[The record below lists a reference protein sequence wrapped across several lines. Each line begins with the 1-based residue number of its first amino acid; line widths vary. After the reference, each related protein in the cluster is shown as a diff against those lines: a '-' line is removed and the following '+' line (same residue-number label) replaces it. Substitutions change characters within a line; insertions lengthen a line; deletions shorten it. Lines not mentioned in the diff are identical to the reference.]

1 MINSPKNKIISF
13 SGIYFTLYYYFISG
27 ARLSILYYIIA
38 LFINLRISGKS
49 FDLIPVKIKKWI
61 LRIIIPLLV
70 LLVYLMT
77 KNTENGLKNIYYYL
91 CGCVPMLDHV
101 VNRQFGY
108 FDLGRTNG
116 TLSFYGIV
124 NPFCQILSRFGFK
137 ELGNVCQ
144 IAEKYLANIELPNY
158 AGADRM
164 YNAFV
169 TYIASFYIDF
179 GLLGVIVLSFVF
191 GFFSSHYYKEYIQK
205 NSLYDA
211 LPIGVIYVF
220 VLTSIIKF
228 GFTGYRFGL
237 GYLYI
242 LGLRK
247 VLFKKNDSND
257 RQ

>member
-1 MINSPKNKIISF
+1 
-13 SGIYFTLYYYFISG
+13 
-27 ARLSILYYIIA
+27 
-38 LFINLRISGKS
+38 
-49 FDLIPVKIKKWI
+49 
-61 LRIIIPLLV
+61 
-70 LLVYLMT
+70 
-77 KNTENGLKNIYYYL
+77 
-91 CGCVPMLDHV
+91 
-101 VNRQFGY
+101 
-108 FDLGRTNG
+108 
-116 TLSFYGIV
+116 
-124 NPFCQILSRFGFK
+124 
-137 ELGNVCQ
+137 
-144 IAEKYLANIELPNY
+144 
-158 AGADRM
+158 M